1 MDLARV
7 ARTPIVAAVLV
18 VTASFVFATIP
29 ALNYFAGGWER
40 PLLLTGMMRLAFSLG
55 MLVLL
60 YLLYRS
66 LLSRHGLRVTVR
78 VMREEWKLL
87 GLAMLTTGDVALFS
101 LSYRFVDI
109 SVTTALTSLAPAA
122 NVVLL
127 VLLNKDRLTRRQ
139 GVGLS
144 ASAMGMVLVMWAG
157 GASIEVGGEWWRTGV
172 GLALGMSMV
181 ACSGL
186 VVAALRLGEVLAIE
200 WYWEG
205 LGDGAGLVWCGSM
218 LTLALAQG
226 VTAPLFILLAMIL
239 GAGISVVSL
248 GLMMLMGFV
257 VLAGTALWA
266 LANGSGLRPVVNGLG
281 DIQPGWAVLILAVSG
296 ITGDVAWL
304 ILLAGLTVIVASN
317 FSMQWAARSAF
328 SPPGPA

>member
-7 ARTPIVAAVLV
+7 ARTPTVAAVLV
-18 VTASFVFATIP
+18 VTASFIYATVP
-29 ALNYFAGGWER
+29 ALNYLAGGWEH

-60 YLLYRS
+60 QLLYGS
-66 LLSRHGLRVTVR
+66 LLTRHGLRVTVR
-78 VMREEWKLL
+78 VMRQEWRLL

-127 VLLNKDRLTRRQ
+127 AALKQDRLSRRQ
-139 GVGLS
+139 GAGLT
-144 ASAMGMVLVMWAG
+144 ASALGMALVMWAG
-157 GASIEVGGEWWRTGV
+157 GASIEVGGELWRTGV
-172 GLALGMSMV
+172 GLALGMGMV
-181 ACSGL
+181 ACNGL
-186 VVAALRLGEVLAIE
+186 TVAALRMGEVLAIE
-200 WYWEG
+200 WYWED

-226 VTAPLFILLAMIL
+226 VTAPLFIVLAHVL
-239 GAGISVVSL
+239 GESASGVSL
-248 GLMMLMGFV
+248 GLMMLMGLV

-266 LANGSGLRPVVNGLG
+266 LANGGGLRPVVNGLG
-281 DIQPGWAVLILAVSG
+281 DLQPGWAVLILALSG
-296 ITGDVAWL
+296 ISGEVAWL
-304 ILLAGLTVIVASN
+304 ILAAGLTVTVAAN
-317 FSMQWAARSAF
+317 ISMQWAGRRR
-328 SPPGPA
+328 